1 MSVSNQMFDA
11 PKALPSTREAAALAL
26 PAGWFRPFEG
36 EAPEALQG

>member
-11 PKALPSTREAAALAL
+11 PKAVPSTRETAALAS

-36 EAPEALQG
+36 EAHKALQG